1 MSTTGRPD
9 EVMES
14 GICWKTRSS
23 VVSPAAVQSFVL
35 TASPRRR
42 RSSSVS
48 LTAQR
53 PRTAVSS
60 DPRTAVRVSLK
71 ARAKKF
77 PTRAAMP
84 FQNRSLMRSQNPPP
98 GGMHRCQPAGASL
111 VPQEVLVPC
120 RPFFSSRF
128 FRQPNMQV
136 VLPSGV
142 LARAALVMALA
153 KTASAFSAL
162 PPTSPLR
169 PKLASSVLRPRAAVS
184 MVRPDVSWDRN
195 RHCRIRAPP
204 PCPPQTHIMYSV
216 CVVML
221 IFPSTRAIAC
231 MLQTAASAFALCLC
245 WPARVVLVSVGVLN
259 ASGHVATNRALTE
272 LRCH

>member
-1 MSTTGRPD
+1 
-9 EVMES
+9 
-14 GICWKTRSS
+14 
-23 VVSPAAVQSFVL
+23 
-35 TASPRRR
+35 
-42 RSSSVS
+42 
-48 LTAQR
+48 
-53 PRTAVSS
+53 
-60 DPRTAVRVSLK
+60 
-71 ARAKKF
+71 
-77 PTRAAMP
+77 
-84 FQNRSLMRSQNPPP
+84 
-98 GGMHRCQPAGASL
+98 
-111 VPQEVLVPC
+111 
-120 RPFFSSRF
+120 
-128 FRQPNMQV
+128 MQV

-169 PKLASSVLRPRAAVS
+169 PNLASSGLRPRASVS

-231 MLQTAASAFALCLC
+231 MLQAAASAFALCLC